1 MNIQNNFLKGRMNK
15 SLDERLL
22 PPGEYRDALNIE
34 VSSVEG
40 TNVGAV
46 KNVRGNSQLTTLEY
60 DAGLGP
66 VPLSPDAVCIGAISD
81 DSRGVMYWFVHSPT
95 DGVDMIVSYNEK
107 ISALTYHVISTTI
120 LNFNPQYLITGI
132 NLVDDL
138 LIWTDKQRFSLILD
152 V

>member
-40 TNVGAV
+40 TDVGAV

-60 DAGLGP
+60 DGEAI
-66 VPLSPDAVCIGAISD
+66 VDAVCIGAVSN
-81 DSRGVMYWFVHSPT
+81 DSKGVIYWFVHAP
-95 DGVDMIVSYNEK
+95 
-107 ISALTYHVISTTI
+107 
-120 LNFNPQYLITGI
+120 
-132 NLVDDL
+132 
-138 LIWTDKQRFSLILD
+138 
-152 V
+152 

>member
-46 KNVRGNSQLTTLEY
+46 KNVQGNSQLTTLEY

-66 VPLSPDAVCIGAISD
+66 VPLSPDAVCIGAI
-81 DSRGVMYWFVHSPT
+81 FEP
-95 DGVDMIVSYNEK
+95 
-107 ISALTYHVISTTI
+107 
-120 LNFNPQYLITGI
+120 
-132 NLVDDL
+132 
-138 LIWTDKQRFSLILD
+138 LD
-152 V
+152 TP